1 MWYIIGERIVIIM
14 ANANREGTKI
24 SWHLLFC
31 LAFSVVTGLAC
42 ILVQYVVV
50 VGKVSLPLHFSD
62 NFP

>member
-1 MWYIIGERIVIIM
+1 MIM

-42 ILVQYVVV
+42 ILVQYVIV
-50 VGKVSLPLHFSD
+50 VGKVSLPYILATIFHKREQ
-62 NFP
+62 